1 MEHKTTAK
9 TAGYVTGTVVLVLV
23 LLLVAGIT
31 TGVVPLRETY
41 AETGATPPPLES
53 IVPVTDDGAGP
64 APTPKPTPSPEVEI
78 VNPDG
83 TLEEEKTA
91 YTVTVTYGK
100 GGTVLPYGMV
110 KVVEDGSISIT
121 AVPDEG
127 YVVDYMLIDGINM
140 GAVSSFV
147 LDDIHENHAVYV
159 AFTRSF
165 FAPATPTPSLSPAP
179 SPTAAPQ
186 GPIVVPDETPVPD
199 NGGIEIVDPEPA
211 E

>member
-1 MEHKTTAK
+1 MEHKSSVK
-9 TAGYVTGTVVLVLV
+9 TAGYVTGTVVLVIV

-31 TGVVPLRETY
+31 TGFVPLRETY
-41 AETGATPPPLES
+41 AEAAATPPPLATMTPES
-53 IVPVTDDGAGP
+53 VPETDVT
-64 APTPKPTPSPEVEI
+64 PTPSPTPEVEI
-78 VNPDG
+78 VNPEG
-83 TLEEEKTA
+83 TLDEEKTA

-127 YVVDYMLIDGINM
+127 YTVDYMLIDGVNM
-140 GAVSSFV
+140 GAEMTFL
-147 LDDIHENHAVYV
+147 LDDIHENHSVYV
-159 AFTRSF
+159 AFTR
-165 FAPATPTPSLSPAP
+165 AAVTPKPTVSPVPSSTPAP
-179 SPTAAPQ
+179 ETTPQ

-211 E
+211 A